1 MILMKTGKNPSLA
14 LSKERVVSIS
24 LQAQGTEGESPKGN
38 CHGGEREP
46 QLGGGEWR
54 RGEER
59 GRENSGEWRENSGEW
74 REWNVVGETRES
86 RGSNSGGFFF
96 NL

>member
-1 MILMKTGKNPSLA
+1 MILMKTSKNPSLS

-54 RGEER
+54 RKEER
-59 GRENSGEWRENSGEW
+59 GRENSGEWRK
-74 REWNVVGETRES
+74 TRES
-86 RGSNSGGFFF
+86 GGKLGRVEGVERGGGD
-96 NL
+96 